1 MSMENPLISV
11 ITVCLNSEKT
21 IESTLK
27 SMLSQTYDNYEYIIC
42 DGCSTDA
49 TLDIVRKYE
58 AQFNG
63 RLRIY
68 QEKDT
73 GMYNAIN
80 KGIEKCT
87 GKLIG
92 ILNSDDYYS
101 DNTLEL
107 VAKKYEEE
115 AHELIVINGDMERV
129 NDDGEVIHRYHFT
142 QGQVDR
148 KEYFGHPSMFAA
160 KAVYDKIGGYDESY
174 RWAGDGDWQYRAH
187 EDEEVRYVL
196 CPHVFNHMREGGAS
210 DMFKYR
216 WVWFKER
223 TRLKLAHNRGHKLKI
238 YMEEL
243 FSVFKTDVKNVLP
256 AGLHKKV
263 YSILYRKVK

>member
-1 MSMENPLISV
+1 MFENPLISV
-11 ITVCLNSEKT
+11 ITVCLNSEAT
-21 IESTLK
+21 IEGTLK
-27 SMLSQTYDNYEYIIC
+27 SMLSQTYDNYEYVIC
-42 DGCSTDA
+42 DGCSKDK

-58 AQFNG
+58 PLFNG
-63 RLRIY
+63 KLRVY

-101 DNTLEL
+101 ETTLEM

-115 AHELIVINGDMERV
+115 AYEMIVINGDMERV
-129 NDDGEVIHRYHFT
+129 NDEGEVVHRYRFT
-142 QGQVDR
+142 QDMVD
-148 KEYFGHPSMFAA
+148 KKQCFGHPSMFAA

-187 EDEEVRYVL
+187 EDEEVKYVL
-196 CPHVFNHMREGGAS
+196 CNEVFNHMREGGAS
-210 DMFKYR
+210 DLFKYR

-223 TRLKLAHNRGHKLKI
+223 SRMKLEHNRGSKAKI
-238 YMEEL
+238 YYQEL
-243 FSVFKTDVKNVLP
+243 KSVIRTDIKNILP
-256 AGLHKKV
+256 KSLQKKA
-263 YSILYRKVK
+263 YELKYKK